1 MMTESLRQVIDSLKD
16 LSPEEQDR
24 VAAAVQAILRQPSVT
39 SDVVRPEI
47 MAAFEKVMTNSTDV
61 LDYLRDK

>member
-1 MMTESLRQVIDSLKD
+1 MITESLRQVIDTLKE

-39 SDVVRPEI
+39 SDVVRPEV
-47 MAAFEKVMTNSTDV
+47 MAAFEQVMSNSTNV

>member
-1 MMTESLRQVIDSLKD
+1 MVTERLQQVIDTITSLP
-16 LSPEEQDR
+16 PEEQDR
-24 VAAAVQAILRQPSVT
+24 VAAAIQAVLQQPSVT

-47 MAAFEKVMTNSTDV
+47 LAAFEQVMVNSTDV

>member
-1 MMTESLRQVIDSLKD
+1 MMTESLRQVIDTLKD

-39 SDVVRPEI
+39 SDVVRPEV
-47 MAAFEKVMTNSTDV
+47 MAAFEKVMANSTDV

>member
-1 MMTESLRQVIDSLKD
+1 MITERLQQVIDAVAA

-24 VAAAVQAILRQPSVT
+24 VAAAMQLVLQQPPVT
-39 SDVVRPEI
+39 SDVVRPEVI
-47 MAAFEKVMTNSTDV
+47 AAFEQVMNHSTAV

>member
-1 MMTESLRQVIDSLKD
+1 MTESLRQVIDTLKD

-39 SDVVRPEI
+39 SDEVRPEV
-47 MAAFEKVMTNSTDV
+47 MAAFEKVMANSTDV
-61 LDYLRDK
+61 LDYLHDK